1 MVVVVLDARFT
12 EQMSLC
18 TPETY
23 FVRALWS
30 AVGFNGFAQPHGM
43 AYSQIT
49 EEVLVNRNNL
59 N

>member
-49 EEVLVNRNNL
+49 EEVLVN
-59 N
+59 